1 MSGTLIA
8 LVTAKVKLAAW
19 VCVATTAGAG
29 GALLVVAS
37 AAPSTV
43 TVTAA
48 AATGS
53 HAKPGHPASAKP
65 KKADKP
71 EKTAPGDAGA
81 GRGLHGACVSAV
93 AQDKKAVGGR
103 NNNHGGAISRSAHT
117 CNGHTAKAPNK
128 TGRSGDKGKTTD
140 RATPTDAS

>member
-8 LVTAKVKLAAW
+8 LVTAKVKLAALIT
-19 VCVATTAGAG
+19 VAMTAGAS
-29 GALLVVAS
+29 GAVYAVTS

-48 AATGS
+48 TATGTT
-53 HAKPGHPASAKP
+53 HAKPGHMASAKP

-71 EKTAPGDAGA
+71 EKTDAGDDAAA
-81 GRGLHGACVSAV
+81 GGLHGACVSAV

-103 NNNHGGAISRSAHT
+103 NNNHGGAVSLAAHS
-117 CNGHTAKAPNK
+117 CNGHAAKPKK
-128 TGRSGDKGKTTD
+128 TGLPGDKGKSSD
-140 RATPTDAS
+140 RAKPTHAS